1 MILEYNKVFINHL
14 YHHRKYHGMR
24 KLKKIYL
31 KNLKLIVLDNL
42 NKKSLDVQSKFKI
55 SWVNNRINKLKKLF
69 QIKISNLIKI
79 ETKINNK
86 AFHLK

>member
-1 MILEYNKVFINHL
+1 
-14 YHHRKYHGMR
+14 MR

-31 KNLKLIVLDNL
+31 KNLKLIVLDSL

-55 SWVNNRINKLKKLF
+55 SWVKNRINKLKKLF

>member
-1 MILEYNKVFINHL
+1 
-14 YHHRKYHGMR
+14 MR

-31 KNLKLIVLDNL
+31 KNLKLIVLDSL

>member
-1 MILEYNKVFINHL
+1 
-14 YHHRKYHGMR
+14 MR

-55 SWVNNRINKLKKLF
+55 SWVKNRINKLKKLF